1 MRADRVVEP
10 TNSEN
15 ITVTCRRS
23 ARLAA
28 ETLLTS
34 AGDATALVSLGR
46 TAIASSS
53 LRRCPSA
60 VTPSSLRSSAVRFG
74 RTVSS
79 ISFSRNAASYC
90 PRPRLR
96 SQTTTSM
103 MAPELRLAAYH
114 RRSGPERSWEASG
127 SERAGEPGAPT
138 RVAQR
143 PLGRSGFPELSQR
156 QQGHHLLGIL

>member
-1 MRADRVVEP
+1 MRADRIVEP

-34 AGDATALVSLGR
+34 TGDSTALVSLEKA
-46 TAIASSS
+46 AIASSS
-53 LRRCPSA
+53 LRRCPIA
-60 VTPSSLRSSAVRFG
+60 VTPSSFRSSVVRCG

-79 ISFSRNAASYC
+79 ISFSRKAASYFA
-90 PRPRLR
+90 RHRLR

-103 MAPELRLAAYH
+103 TAPQYQGLAH
-114 RRSGPERSWEASG
+114 IIMHSGG
-127 SERAGEPGAPT
+127 S
-138 RVAQR
+138 V
-143 PLGRSGFPELSQR
+143 
-156 QQGHHLLGIL
+156 